1 MVTAPQIS
9 LRNISLSFGGEPVFD
24 NLNLLIHSHDRIA
37 LVGRNGSGK
46 STLLKVLQG
55 FVIQDEG
62 ERMLSKGLSV
72 GYLEQDPNL
81 SKFTTLYDYV
91 YSGVSESNY
100 HLVEM
105 TRKSLKI
112 DLGIYISD
120 SSGGERRRAALT
132 KLIAGDHDL
141 MLLDEPTNHLD
152 VEAIEW
158 LESELKSS
166 SKSFVII
173 SHDRMFLS
181 NLTNDTVWVDRGK
194 ARRCSVGFGG
204 FEEWRDKVWQEE
216 DDKIHKLNRKIM
228 SESRWAVEGIRAR
241 RKRNQRRVKNLQKL
255 RDQKKS
261 YIPRVGKANM
271 ILASEKKSG
280 QSVVDAKNI
289 NKNFASKC
297 IIRDFSIQIKQGDRI
312 GIVGPNGIGKTTL
325 IKILLGEVQPDLGEI
340 KLGSNLIIAKFDQM
354 REQLN
359 LENSLLQNLT
369 DDPNIQNV
377 SKAGQILVRGK
388 SKHVAGYL
396 KDFLFSEAQLRSPVK
411 SLSGGEKARLLLA
424 KIMTKES
431 NLLILDEPTN
441 DLDLETLDIL
451 QEVIT
456 EYPGTVLLISH
467 DRDFLNRTVET
478 SIVLTGQGKFLK
490 IAGSWIDYQSLKIK
504 NNTPNKVKERINK
517 KNLEEDLSTHSSKK
531 TGYSFVDK
539 HRLEQLPILIDR
551 LEYEIK
557 KLENFLSDATLYL
570 EHPIKFEKAST
581 ALIERQTEL
590 KSLENEWFVLE
601 DKELSSGVYRIREA
615 KVLNSTIEE
624 MCNAKDQIRISKES
638 YPVGDV
644 FGVDIYEATHVNTDK
659 QVYVTASELL
669 R

>member
-9 LRNISLSFGGEPVFD
+9 LKNISLSFGGEPVFD

-62 ERMLSKGLSV
+62 ERMLSKGLSI

-81 SKFTTLYDYV
+81 SKFTTLHDYV
-91 YSGVSESNY
+91 YSGVSESNF
-100 HLVEM
+100 HLIEM
-105 TRKSLKI
+105 TRKSLKL
-112 DLGIYISD
+112 DLGLYISD

-132 KLIAGDHDL
+132 KLIAGEHDL

-181 NLTNDTVWVDRGK
+181 NLTKDTVWVDRGK

-204 FEEWRDKVWQEE
+204 FEEWRDKVWREE
-216 DDKIHKLNRKIM
+216 DDKIHKLNRKIL
-228 SESRWAVEGIRAR
+228 SESRWAVEGISAR
-241 RKRNQRRVKNLQKL
+241 RKRNQGRLKNLQKL

-261 YIPRVGKANM
+261 YIPRLGKANM

-280 QSVVDAKNI
+280 QLVVDAKNI
-289 NKNFASKC
+289 NKNFANKC
-297 IIRDFSIQIKQGDRI
+297 IIKDFSIQIKQGDRI

-325 IKILLGEVQPDLGEI
+325 IKIILGEVQPDLGEV

-451 QEVIT
+451 QEVIA
-456 EYPGTVLLISH
+456 EYQGTVLLISH

-478 SIVLTGQGKFLK
+478 SIILTGQGKFLK
-490 IAGSWIDYQSLKIK
+490 IAGSWNDYQSLKIK
-504 NNTPNKVKERINK
+504 NSTPSKVKEKINK
-517 KNLEEDLSTHSSKK
+517 QNLEETSNTQSSQKK
-531 TGYSFVDK
+531 GYSFVDK
-539 HRLEQLPILIDR
+539 HRLEQLPILIER
-551 LEYEIK
+551 LEFEIK

-570 EHPIKFEKAST
+570 EHPLKFEKAST

-590 KSLENEWFVLE
+590 KNLEDEWFVLE
-601 DKELSSGVYRIREA
+601 ERGS
-615 KVLNSTIEE
+615 
-624 MCNAKDQIRISKES
+624 
-638 YPVGDV
+638 
-644 FGVDIYEATHVNTDK
+644 
-659 QVYVTASELL
+659 
-669 R
+669 